1 MNPRIMGLETE
12 FGVSYTEGGRKKLAP
27 DEAARAMFRDVVRV
41 DRSSNVF
48 CANGARLYL
57 DVGNHPEW
65 ATAECTDLVD
75 LLEQDRAGEYVMLG
89 LMDAAEAY
97 LAGEGVTGTLHL
109 FKNNIDSAGNSYGC
123 HENYMVPRS
132 SRLDALSAALVP
144 FLVTRQ
150 VMCGAGHLSL
160 PAPGSDEP
168 PRYCI
173 SQRADVVWEG
183 VSSATTRSRPM
194 INTRD
199 EPHAAAET
207 HRRLH
212 VIVGDSNMSE
222 TTTLLKVG
230 STELLLRF
238 LESGAEL
245 PGMALDSEA
254 KAIRAISLDRH
265 ALVRLADGR
274 SLTATEIQRAH
285 FEAVEAFT
293 RADGLPGAHDERV
306 LQLWD
311 AVLTGL
317 ERDDLAALERDVDWV
332 VKLRMMERFTE
343 RAGVG
348 LDDPRVAAIDLLY
361 HDIRPG
367 RGLFRKL
374 EAAGAVTRV
383 TAEERTRAAVDTPP
397 PTRAAVR
404 GAFIKAARETGH
416 TYAVDWSH
424 LRITGSIESMVTLL
438 DPFASTNATV
448 DALIARMRQ
457 A

>member
-1 MNPRIMGLETE
+1 MIPRIMGLETE

-27 DEAARAMFRDVVRV
+27 DEAARAMFRDVVRA

-48 CANGARLYL
+48 CENGARLYL

-65 ATAECTDLVD
+65 ATAECTDLRD
-75 LLEQDRAGEYVMLG
+75 LLDQDRAGELVMLG
-89 LMDAAEAY
+89 MMDAAEKY
-97 LAGEGVTGTLHL
+97 LAEEGVPGTLHL
-109 FKNNIDSAGNSYGC
+109 FKNNLDSAGNSYGC
-123 HENYMVPRS
+123 HENFMVPRR
-132 SRLDALSAALVP
+132 SRLDELSAALVP

-150 VMCGAGHLSL
+150 VTCGAGRVSV
-160 PAPGSDEP
+160 PPVGSDAP
-168 PRYCI
+168 ARYSL

-222 TTTLLKVG
+222 ASTLLKVG
-230 STELLLRF
+230 SAELLLRY
-238 LESGAEL
+238 LENGGAL
-245 PGMALDSEA
+245 PGMALESEA

-274 SLTATEIQRAH
+274 AITAIEAQRAH
-285 FEAVEAFT
+285 FEVVEEFT
-293 RADGLPGAHDERV
+293 RTEGYPGAHDRRV
-306 LQLWD
+306 LELWD
-311 AVLTGL
+311 RVLTGL
-317 ERDDLAALERDVDWV
+317 ERDDLAALERDVDWAI
-332 VKLRMMERFTE
+332 KLRMIERFME

-348 LDDPRVAAIDLLY
+348 LDDPRVAALDLLY

-374 EAAGAVTRV
+374 EQAGAVTRV
-383 TAEERTRAAVDTPP
+383 TTDESARVAVNTPP

-404 GAFIKAARETGH
+404 GAFIRAARETGH
-416 TYAVDWSH
+416 TYAADWSH
-424 LRITGSIESMVTLL
+424 VRVTGAIEAMVTLL
-438 DPFASTNATV
+438 DPFASTNTTV
-448 DALIARMRQ
+448 DALIRRMRGE
-457 A
+457 